1 MMTEEDYNKIV
12 LEYSSKY
19 SIDFNILL
27 DNIKESQYYSHSN
40 ELIEDIVKATNELKT
55 SCNIKDKL

>member
-1 MMTEEDYNKIV
+1 MMTEDDYNRVV

-40 ELIEDIVKATNELKT
+40 ELIEDIVKAANKLKT
-55 SCNIKDKL
+55 SCNRKD